1 MTDYKAVTQK
11 INTILKTPEPAG
23 NMFSK
28 SSLIDPLDEQR
39 DTIVNNVKTEYNNQT
54 TVMTVNKQLT
64 DVIGF
69 FKNTFNLDTN
79 SVKKNNNEIANIQS
93 NIKDTNSDLDQITST
108 SPVVQSLI
116 ALVSSV
122 VILYLFG
129 SILGSFIHTVAFI
142 ILGVGLWHIIST
154 LPSNGQSAISSF
166 FSSIYSA
173 LQSAFSSLTSS
184 L

>member
-39 DTIVNNVKTEYNNQT
+39 DTIVKNVKTEYNNQT
-54 TVMTVNKQLT
+54 TVMTVNKQIT

-69 FKNTFNLDTN
+69 FKNKFNLDTK
-79 SVKKNNNEIANIQS
+79 SIKQNNNEIAHIQS
-93 NIKDTNSDLDQITST
+93 DIKDTESDLDQITDS
-108 SPVVQSLI
+108 SPVIQSLI

-122 VILYLFG
+122 VVLYLFG
-129 SILGSFIHTVAFI
+129 SILGSLIHTVAFI
-142 ILGVGLWHIIST
+142 VLAVGLWHIIST

-166 FSSIYSA
+166 FSSIYA
-173 LQSAFSSLTSS
+173 AIQSAFSSVTSS